1 MPSATGASLLTC
13 VRAQVAEVAAWVLF
27 MWLFA
32 LSAYDALSGAPK
44 LAWGT
49 PLVVA
54 GVYLILFTLHQ
65 GYQDVKEL
73 QKDMN
78 KTDEECHVVGSRVAE
93 AGGPDG
99 DGVDEGGADNPEAGS
114 EEQPLVLSTDD
125 DVAVGGCIDCGI
137 SEDPG
142 SEAIKST
149 EIVIHQDDD

>member
-1 MPSATGASLLTC
+1 MDKSHLVRCAYCIAHVADVC
-13 VRAQVAEVAAWVLF
+13 VRAQVAEVAAWGLF

-78 KTDEECHVVGSRVAE
+78 KIRKPFESECENKTQWNNQESHS
-93 AGGPDG
+93 
-99 DGVDEGGADNPEAGS
+99 
-114 EEQPLVLSTDD
+114 L
-125 DVAVGGCIDCGI
+125 
-137 SEDPG
+137 
-142 SEAIKST
+142 
-149 EIVIHQDDD
+149 